1 MQTTIVNL
9 STILLISVVNY
20 PLIALKILTKT
31 NLTPTTTAT
40 TQVLRPSINPQVPT
54 ATSPEEAA
62 SHLKV
67 AVLEAQ
73 APEDLEVDPVLL
85 PSKTTDLRPF
95 CPFTT
100 AN

>member
-1 MQTTIVNL
+1 M
-9 STILLISVVNY
+9 
-20 PLIALKILTKT
+20 
-31 NLTPTTTAT
+31 
-40 TQVLRPSINPQVPT
+40 INPQVPT

-62 SHLKV
+62 SHLKM

-73 APEDLEVDPVLL
+73 ASENLKADPVLL
-85 PSKTTDLRPF
+85 PLKMTDLRPF

>member
-1 MQTTIVNL
+1 M
-9 STILLISVVNY
+9 
-20 PLIALKILTKT
+20 
-31 NLTPTTTAT
+31 T
-40 TQVLRPSINPQVPT
+40 TQVLRPSTINLQVPT

-73 APEDLEVDPVLL
+73 APENLKADPVLL
-85 PSKTTDLRPF
+85 PSKTTDLCPF